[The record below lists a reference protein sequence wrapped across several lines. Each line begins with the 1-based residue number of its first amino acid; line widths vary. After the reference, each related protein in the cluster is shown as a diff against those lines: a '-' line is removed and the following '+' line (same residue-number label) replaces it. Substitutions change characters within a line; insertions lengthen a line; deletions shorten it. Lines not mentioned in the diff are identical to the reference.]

1 MQEKYSRRYLV
12 DTAIGLQDVDGIKN
26 SEYFLKLSEQYVAG
40 KISIRRFSDLIDKY
54 YEKKEKREDRSDEAD
69 KVSKNMI
76 DLLSNDNFVFSIG
89 QLQTIHKELFTGVI
103 DNAGLFRT
111 YNIEKKEWVL
121 NGDTVI
127 YGDYRELHDL
137 LSFDFESEKNFD
149 YSKLNMDEKIVH
161 LANFVSNIWQAHAFS
176 EGNTRTTS
184 TFFIKYLTR
193 LFKSLFTWFVTSY
206 NSEAFSSFEEIIA
219 RFKINN
225 CDVTNDLFK
234 QNSWYFRN
242 ALVRA
247 NYSNFPKNIYED
259 KQYVV
264 RFLRN
269 LLLNEN
275 NKLSNRELNVSYV
288 SDAQEILS
296 KLNPTQKMILDLFR
310 NNKGIKVS
318 DVAKY
323 LNISLRTAESQISK
337 LKELGIIERIDGKK
351 YGYWEVKKWK

>member
-161 LANFVSNIWQAHAFS
+161 LANFVSNIWQAHAFP

-184 TFFIKYLTR
+184 TFFIKYLR
-193 LFKSLFTWFVTSY
+193 KLGF
-206 NSEAFSSFEEIIA
+206 
-219 RFKINN
+219 
-225 CDVTNDLFK
+225 DVTNDLFK

-296 KLNPTQKMILDLFR
+296 KLNPTQKMILDLLK

-351 YGYWEVKKWK
+351 YGYWEVKK